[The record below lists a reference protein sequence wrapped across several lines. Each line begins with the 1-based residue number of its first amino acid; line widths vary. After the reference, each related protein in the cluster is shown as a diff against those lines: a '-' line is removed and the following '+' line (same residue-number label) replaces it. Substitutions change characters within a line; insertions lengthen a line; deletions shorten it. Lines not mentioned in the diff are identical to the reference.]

1 MSVIEN
7 NTVQELID
15 KCWIDATGLQIEPT
29 KLADLANP
37 EDLFIASVIFSGDNQ
52 GSLTVAMGEVL
63 AKQLAGNMFDS
74 SIESV
79 SLDDIR
85 DSIGE
90 LANVLAGNIKT
101 DFFGNCSMAK
111 PVVMRGSDAMISV
124 FQIDAIFQRIFVSA
138 KDEQIL
144 IQVCQTA

>member
-1 MSVIEN
+1 MSIIEN

-15 KCWIDATGLQIEPT
+15 KCWFDTTGLQIEST
-29 KLADLANP
+29 NLGDLANP

-52 GSLTVAMGEVL
+52 GSLTVAMGEEL
-63 AKQLAGNMFDS
+63 AKQLASKMFDS
-74 SIESV
+74 TIESV
-79 SLDDIR
+79 NLDDIR

-101 DFFGNCSMAK
+101 DFFGSCSMAK

-124 FQIDAIFQRIFVSA
+124 FKIDAIFQRTFVSA
-138 KDEQIL
+138 EDEQLL